1 MQVPVDASRMTIIA
15 TGDPQPVNVY
25 GTDEQKTDRS
35 GRPLFKVP
43 VLLSGTGERVDPSTT
58 VTVPGPV
65 PTLPRG
71 AQVRFKNLTLSTW
84 TVRGNDN
91 RERSGVTLRADSVE
105 PARS

>member
-1 MQVPVDASRMTIIA
+1 MQVPVDANRMTIIA
-15 TGDPQPVNVY
+15 TGEPQPVKVY
-25 GTDEQKTDRS
+25 GTEEQKTDRS

-43 VLLSGTGERVDPSTT
+43 VLLSGTGDRVDPTT
-58 VTVPGPV
+58 TITVPGPV

-71 AQVRFKNLTLSTW
+71 AQVRCKNLTLSTW